1 MDDTLFTAPM
11 SYVSWNQ
18 NERWIKYELLMWV
31 EKLTI
36 IIWFW
41 IPSIDVK
48 CYIGFL
54 YANMKILIY
63 ILNFKHSD
71 FSVAML
77 LNIISP
83 KWLHRWRSNSQ
94 RLNIPLGNRYI
105 CLLQNNDTFIF
116 MFILKVCC
124 LGTLGEPNILR
135 QLAHTILTEMK
146 TVKIKII
153 IVRL

>member
-1 MDDTLFTAPM
+1 M
-11 SYVSWNQ
+11 
-18 NERWIKYELLMWV
+18 

-41 IPSIDVK
+41 IPATGVER
-48 CYIGFL
+48 CIGVL
-54 YANMKILIY
+54 YVNMKILIY
-63 ILNFKHSD
+63 ILNFKLNN

-77 LNIISP
+77 LNIVSP

-94 RLNIPLGNRYI
+94 RLNVKSRRLNNIPLGNRYI
-105 CLLQNNDTFIF
+105 CLLQNNVAFIF
-116 MFILKVCC
+116 MFRLNVCC